1 MIYVIPHQI
10 GKGSWVGWYEYI
22 DIVGDYEILH
32 FDNKEEI
39 ERKLLGDPP
48 YTDVLISH
56 LESIKDK
63 LEVGDLLFV
72 DASYFDSCALYDVF
86 INDVTELSK
95 KYKCKFIIID
105 GDNMKEYMDT
115 PYFTYFSN
123 RFFPEDSDYNFN
135 YFRYRAPK
143 YTAIK
148 NFDEFYSPFRET
160 HKPKKFNFISGVDKI
175 FRLVTLKYIYDNGLK
190 DDGYVGYSGF
200 YKTYDDSEISDS
212 LIKFRDETLPIILDI
227 PIERSN
233 HGAVNCEYPP
243 WPITMTSYVSCIM
256 ESNVL
261 SGGELHLSEKSWNP
275 FISYNIPLILGSH
288 GLNKYLQRLGF
299 WLADDLFD
307 VTDPIRN
314 NADSMIRQYH
324 KNLDILNSISL
335 EDLHKYYCDNLQN
348 MHNNYHLLMR
358 QEFKFDKD
366 NYKKFEL

>member
-10 GKGSWVGWYEYI
+10 GKGSWIGWYEYI
-22 DIVGDYEILH
+22 NIMGEYEILH
-32 FDNKEEI
+32 FDNKESI
-39 ERKLLGDPP
+39 ERKLIGEPP

-63 LEVGDLLFV
+63 IVTGDLIFV
-72 DASYFDSCALYDVF
+72 DASYFDSCMLHTDF
-86 INDVTELSK
+86 IEHVSEISK
-95 KYKCKFIIID
+95 KYKCKFIIVD

-123 RFFPEDSDYNFN
+123 RFDSQFADYNFN

-143 YTAIK
+143 YNQIE
-148 NFDEFYSPFRET
+148 NFDEFYSPFRDN
-160 HKPKKFNFISGVDKI
+160 HKPKKFNLITGVDKI
-175 FRLVTLKYIYDNGLK
+175 FRLLTLKHIYDIGLNGE
-190 DDGYVGYSGF
+190 GYIGYSGF
-200 YKTYDDSEISDS
+200 YKIYDDSEISDS
-212 LIKFRDETLPIILDI
+212 LIKFRNDTLPVILDT
-227 PIERSN
+227 PYERSQ

-256 ESNVL
+256 ES
-261 SGGELHLSEKSWNP
+261 SITTGGELHLSEKSWNP
-275 FISYNIPLILGSH
+275 FISYNIPLILGSY

-307 VTDPIRN
+307 IKEPLTDNR
-314 NADSMIRQYH
+314 DSIIRQYH
-324 KNLDILNSISL
+324 KNLEKLKSISL
-335 EDLHKYYCDNLQN
+335 EELHQYYCDNLQN

-358 QEFKFDKD
+358 QQFEFDAQ